1 MNTNDMKRASLQYE
15 QEYVSV
21 QHVYASW
28 TWSKWDTTIGLC
40 HHLLERSVNKINRIF
55 GASFIQDSSI
65 SLKTKLHLN
74 TVHLLQ
80 MALQTVFSPISV

>member
-55 GASFIQDSSI
+55 VHVFIQDYSI
-65 SLKTKLHLN
+65 LLN
-74 TVHLLQ
+74 TK
-80 MALQTVFSPISV
+80 